1 MVTVGDDVSV
11 VELDLGGGRLAC
23 PGCGGRL
30 RPWGWAQPRGIREGW
45 GQAATVERHR
55 PRRARCVGCGG
66 THVLLA
72 ASLAARRADGVGV
85 IAAAVEAK
93 VVLGRGHRWI
103 AAWLGRPASTVRGW
117 LRAFASAAG
126 AITVAFMA
134 LTVRDAPDAAALWP
148 RPSRDAAR
156 ALAVLGA
163 YAAAVG
169 QRFGL
174 GTVTWARAGITATSG
189 WLFSAAWWAR
199 TGQHELALTRGGGG
213 TGGSH

>member
-30 RPWGWAQPRGIREGW
+30 RPWGWARPRGIREGW
-45 GQAATVERHR
+45 GQAARVASHR
-55 PRRARCVGCGG
+55 PRRARCGGCGE

-93 VVLGRGHRWI
+93 VVLGRGHRGI
-103 AAWLGRPASTVRGW
+103 AVWLGRPVSTVRGW
-117 LRAFASAAG
+117 LRGFAAAAG
-126 AITVAFMA
+126 AIVEALTT

-148 RPSRDAAR
+148 RPHRDAGR

-174 GTVTWARAGITATSG
+174 GTVTWARAGITATGG

-199 TGQHELALTRGGGG
+199 TGQHELALMGAGGGRGG
-213 TGGSH
+213 SY